1 MKTVFRFWSRTENNV
16 LGNTPDFR
24 EPTLSRRDQCTVS
37 PSIPTRLKAR
47 PSDFSHPAQ
56 VRPHAT
62 PQADLRA
69 AVSTPALLSI
79 PVGNESPVRSVS
91 GSASLMES
99 GERDAYALQM
109 ERLRELVAA
118 RPSAFNTL
126 EEAAKKLTDF
136 IPSEIDRL
144 QAAWAMQRGEW
155 TPESLSV
162 AIQHHIAD
170 IEEARLRAREAEHR
184 VRPMRESALARLQ
197 SLKDA
202 EERVEQQI
210 RTLLAERARIRQDRE
225 KAQQELQTFADAVVN
240 APFINQAAENLI
252 RDLLAKKAILGLP

>member
-1 MKTVFRFWSRTENNV
+1 MKTVFRFWSRTENNL

-24 EPTLSRRDQCTVS
+24 EPTLSRRDQPKVN

-47 PSDFSHPAQ
+47 RHDFSHPAQ

-62 PQADLRA
+62 LQAGPRA
-69 AVSTPALLSI
+69 KVSLPTPLSTSL
-79 PVGNESPVRSVS
+79 GSETPVRSLS
-91 GSASLMES
+91 GSASLIEAP
-99 GERDAYALQM
+99 ERDAYALQM
-109 ERLRELVAA
+109 ERLREVVAA
-118 RPSAFNTL
+118 RPSAFNAL
-126 EEAAKKLTDF
+126 EEAAKMLTDF

-144 QAAWAMQRGEW
+144 QAAWAMKRGQW

-170 IEEARLRAREAEHR
+170 IEEVRLRGREAEHR
-184 VRPMRESALARLQ
+184 VQPLRESAVARLQ

-210 RTLLAERARIRQDRE
+210 RTLVAERARIRQDRE
-225 KAQQELQTFADAVVN
+225 KAQQELQTFADAVIT